1 MVKADKFDILN
12 NDNSSAFCIEN
23 PYINIRLLPLILKD
37 LDIKYFSANN
47 ATINLLF
54 DKDSKLKLGQ
64 YLLDTQIK
72 SPLKLKH
79 ASIDIDGYNINLDDK
94 IQNKKIFLNGK
105 YLTVNNFTADKHV
118 NFSTIANLTTG
129 KKKASLNADIDLKL
143 PINKISDDQL
153 DISANIVNLDLSD
166 FSIYAKALSKNKIKS
181 ISGLINFT
189 AKTNVKPDNHKQIK
203 TNLYINDIGIFKDDI
218 TTSIYHKGKLTIKTD
233 INTIKNGIDINEM
246 KISGDGIKAFTTGQ
260 ITKLNSK
267 LPHLDLKVTIN
278 KSKAEKIISLL
289 PGDEKLCPDI
299 NLLLLKKT
307 GFWGDVAG
315 NLEIKGKQI
324 FLI

>member
-1 MVKADKFDILN
+1 MGRNFKYLIILFSLTVLYSTYYFGIPAIVNLPERASFIEQTVFKETGYKIKITNPSLKMGLIPSVWLKADKFDILN

-79 ASIDIDGYNINLDDK
+79 ASIDIDGYNINLEDK
-94 IQNKKIFLNGK
+94 VQNKKIFLNGK

-189 AKTNVKPDNHKQIK
+189 AKTNIKPDNHKQIK

-218 TTSIYHKGKLTIKTD
+218 TTSI
-233 INTIKNGIDINEM
+233 
-246 KISGDGIKAFTTGQ
+246 
-260 ITKLNSK
+260 
-267 LPHLDLKVTIN
+267 
-278 KSKAEKIISLL
+278 
-289 PGDEKLCPDI
+289 
-299 NLLLLKKT
+299 
-307 GFWGDVAG
+307 
-315 NLEIKGKQI
+315 
-324 FLI
+324 